1 MYKSSVFSG
10 SSNSDRKQNED
21 SMAMVVKFLFI
32 FAPDYTA
39 LYVRCPVRHVL
50 KDNQQG
56 QLTSID

>member
-1 MYKSSVFSG
+1 
-10 SSNSDRKQNED
+10 
-21 SMAMVVKFLFI
+21 MALVVKFLFI

-39 LYVRCPVRHVL
+39 LYVRCPIRHVL